1 MIAGVEL
8 KALAQTTGGHLIGQ
22 SVLVQ
27 GLAIDSRQVR
37 KGDLFAAIRGARV
50 DGHEFAANA
59 MRAGAAALLTE
70 RRLEVLAPQLVV
82 ADVQRASGALALLKR
97 KLFQGPVVAITG
109 SAGKTTTKNMVSA
122 TLSVAGS
129 VHATRGNQNNELGV
143 PLTLAGLDS
152 QHQFA
157 VIEMGAGQPGDIAYL
172 CNLAEPDV
180 SVCLNASAAHLAHFD
195 SVDDIA
201 STKGEIFQGLRGEG
215 LAVINADQPWLGQWI
230 EQAGDARYV
239 SFGLSTQA
247 DYRAVDLR
255 HRGLAGAEF
264 QLEARGF
271 RLPVRLALPGK
282 QQVMNALA
290 ALAVAIELGVSPE
303 LAIEALGTV
312 QAGAGR
318 GAVLSGRWG
327 GRIIDDTYNANPAA
341 VKAAIDVL
349 AEESGHRV
357 LILGAML
364 ELGIA
369 SETLHEEVGAYA
381 RSAGIEQLIAV
392 GHEAKGAAVGF
403 GEAALFFADQASL
416 RSGLLSLPADHVI
429 WVKASRGAAL
439 EKTVGWLTSTEESE
453 SC

>member
-1 MIAGVEL
+1 MSGVEL
-8 KALAQTTGGHLIGQ
+8 KALAQTAGGDLIGQ
-22 SVLVQ
+22 SVLIE
-27 GLAIDSRQVR
+27 GLAIDSRAVR

-50 DGHEFAANA
+50 DGHEFAASA
-59 MRAGAAALLTE
+59 MQAGAAALLTE
-70 RRLEVLAPQLVV
+70 RRLEGLAPQLVV
-82 ADVQRASGALALLKR
+82 ADVQRASGAFALLKR
-97 KLFQGPVVAITG
+97 KLFNGPVVAITG

-122 TLSVAGS
+122 ALSVAGS
-129 VHATRGNQNNELGV
+129 VHATQGNQNNELGV
-143 PLTLAGLDS
+143 PLTLAGLDL

-201 STKGEIFQGLRGEG
+201 HTKGEIFQGLRGQG
-215 LAVINADQPWLGQWI
+215 LAVINADQPWLSQWI
-230 EQAGDARYV
+230 EQAGDARFV
-239 SFGLSTQA
+239 TFGLSAQA
-247 DYRAVDLR
+247 DYRAVDLQS
-255 HRGLAGAEF
+255 RGLAGTEF
-264 QLEARGF
+264 QLEAPGF
-271 RLPVRLALPGK
+271 RLPVRLALPGR
-282 QQVMNALA
+282 QHVMNALA

-303 LAIEALGTV
+303 GAIEALRPM
-312 QAGAGR
+312 QAGVGR

-327 GRIIDDTYNANPAA
+327 GRVIDDTYNANPAA

-364 ELGIA
+364 ELGIG
-369 SETLHEEVGAYA
+369 SETIHEEVGAYA

-392 GHEAKGAAVGF
+392 GQEAEGAVVGF
-403 GEAALFFADQASL
+403 GESALFFADQASL
-416 RSGLLSLPADHVI
+416 ESEFPALPADHVI

-439 EKTVGWLTSTEESE
+439 EKTVGWLTSTEGSE